1 MNFFKKIATLSTD
14 ELKSVASLCGG
25 AALLVAIALVLSGSL
40 PFLPQSWRVAIS
52 ETGATSNAAAAAY
65 WPYVYSGNGS
75 GPACGTASGPDDTA
89 QSGFPVPH
97 ACPVITS
104 LNSGACYPLSYGC
117 SNGSYPEIGPY
128 SCLYWGTGTIGVASL
143 STNPTT
149 GVAAYTRQDGQ
160 SGVSGS
166 LAASSGTTL
175 SLNWSCQDYQNGAT
189 AEAHSENYCSASGSG
204 GWTTGT
210 ISDNVSVTGPGV
222 SISSG
227 ALIGSTDVTLSGAS
241 GSTLTYTVACKL
253 VSTVKGTMTL
263 QVTISNILIS
273 ANPQTVTPGGSSTVS
288 YQTESVDSNSCTV
301 AGPSGTIMTS
311 IPAPIW
317 TQRTIS
323 GSYAWNGIASSADGI
338 KLVAVSGGGYL
349 YTSADSGVIWVQ
361 RTISGSYAWSG
372 VASSADGIKLVAVNN
387 GGYVYTS
394 ADSGLTWTQQSVSGS
409 YAWSGVASSADGTK
423 LVAVSN
429 GGTIYTGVYNG
440 TSWAWTQQSVSAAYA
455 WNSVASSADG
465 TKLVVGSNGSYIYT
479 STDSGAT
486 WTQQTAPGARYWH
499 GIASSADGT
508 KIVTAS
514 GGSGYYVYTY
524 QNDYGTVSGAYNA
537 TNITSPQTY
546 TISCTLNGNLV
557 SASTTVRAANLPTAT
572 ISINGGANGANQT
585 AYAGD
590 SVTVTATYATSSG
603 DTLAASA
610 INGTDQINSVPC
622 AAVTP
627 YNVSCWTQPD
637 ATKTYTFTP
646 VAGTYSFYAAAK
658 TTLYTTF
665 NNYKSVTLTVLNQ
678 DLCTDIAGTQNSVPS
693 GCQTPSPSPG
703 VCIPA
708 SKTYDSSSGSCVLLP
723 SVISAF
729 SVTPTRVRKN
739 TPTTVTF
746 TWSGSNLP
754 AEGCSISGTS
764 ISGAT
769 SPRTASITVAQ
780 NTVYTLTCGTATKQA
795 TVGLIP
801 SVREI

>member
-1 MNFFKKIATLSTD
+1 MVT
-14 ELKSVASLCGG
+14 
-25 AALLVAIALVLSGSL
+25 AA
-40 PFLPQSWRVAIS
+40 
-52 ETGATSNAAAAAY
+52 
-65 WPYVYSGNGS
+65 
-75 GPACGTASGPDDTA
+75 
-89 QSGFPVPH
+89 
-97 ACPVITS
+97 
-104 LNSGACYPLSYGC
+104 
-117 SNGSYPEIGPY
+117 
-128 SCLYWGTGTIGVASL
+128 
-143 STNPTT
+143 
-149 GVAAYTRQDGQ
+149 
-160 SGVSGS
+160 
-166 LAASSGTTL
+166 
-175 SLNWSCQDYQNGAT
+175 
-189 AEAHSENYCSASGSG
+189 
-204 GWTTGT
+204 
-210 ISDNVSVTGPGV
+210 
-222 SISSG
+222 
-227 ALIGSTDVTLSGAS
+227 
-241 GSTLTYTVACKL
+241 
-253 VSTVKGTMTL
+253 
-263 QVTISNILIS
+263 
-273 ANPQTVTPGGSSTVS
+273 GGS
-288 YQTESVDSNSCTV
+288 
-301 AGPSGTIMTS
+301 
-311 IPAPIW
+311 
-317 TQRTIS
+317 R
-323 GSYAWNGIASSADGI
+323 
-338 KLVAVSGGGYL
+338 
-349 YTSADSGVIWVQ
+349 
-361 RTISGSYAWSG
+361 
-372 VASSADGIKLVAVNN
+372 
-387 GGYVYTS
+387 
-394 ADSGLTWTQQSVSGS
+394 
-409 YAWSGVASSADGTK
+409 
-423 LVAVSN
+423 
-429 GGTIYTGVYNG
+429 
-440 TSWAWTQQSVSAAYA
+440 
-455 WNSVASSADG
+455 
-465 TKLVVGSNGSYIYT
+465 
-479 STDSGAT
+479 
-486 WTQQTAPGARYWH
+486 
-499 GIASSADGT
+499 
-508 KIVTAS
+508 
-514 GGSGYYVYTY
+514 YYVYTY

-739 TPTTVTF
+739 TPTSVTF